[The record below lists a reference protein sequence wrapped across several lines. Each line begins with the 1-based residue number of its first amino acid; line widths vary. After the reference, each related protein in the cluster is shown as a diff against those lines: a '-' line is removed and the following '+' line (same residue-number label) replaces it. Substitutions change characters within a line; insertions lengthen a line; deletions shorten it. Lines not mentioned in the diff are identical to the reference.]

1 MPGCFATR
9 VHEMS
14 GCITTCVAAELQQLQ
29 AEMARLQGDLHLQGQ
44 QQQQHPGMSLA
55 LSCDVLGV

>member
-1 MPGCFATR
+1 
-9 VHEMS
+9 
-14 GCITTCVAAELQQLQ
+14 
-29 AEMARLQGDLHLQGQ
+29 MARLQGDLHLQGQ